1 MTMTSSQIKQKIIE
15 RLDDL
20 SEGEQ
25 RKVLE
30 FAQHLPPTPKGTPG
44 KDLLKFFG
52 TMDSEDCRRMEEA
65 IEAGCERVDPC
76 DW

>member
-1 MTMTSSQIKQKIIE
+1 MMTSSQMKQKLLE
-15 RLDDL
+15 RMDQL

-30 FAQHLPPTPKGTPG
+30 YAENLSSAPRGTPG

-52 TMDSEDCRRMEEA
+52 MIEPEDCRRMEEA
-65 IEAGCERVDPC
+65 IEAGCERTPI
-76 DW
+76 W

>member
-1 MTMTSSQIKQKIIE
+1 MTSSQIKQKLLE
-15 RLDDL
+15 RLDQL

-30 FAQHLPPTPKGTPG
+30 FAENLSVRPKGTPG

-52 TMDSEDCRRMEEA
+52 TIDSEDCRRMVEA
-65 IEAGCERVDPC
+65 IEAGCERIVPS
-76 DW
+76 WP

>member
-1 MTMTSSQIKQKIIE
+1 MTSSQIKQKLLE
-15 RLDDL
+15 RLDQL

-25 RKVLE
+25 RKILE
-30 FAQHLPPTPKGTPG
+30 FAENLPSTPKGTPG

-52 TMDSEDCRRMEEA
+52 TIDSEDCRRMEAA
-65 IEAGCERVDPC
+65 IEAGCERVDPR

>member
-1 MTMTSSQIKQKIIE
+1 MTSSQIKQKLLE
-15 RLDDL
+15 RLDQL

-25 RKVLE
+25 RKILE
-30 FAQHLPPTPKGTPG
+30 FAENLPSTPKGTPG

-52 TMDSEDCRRMEEA
+52 TIDSEDCRRMEAA
-65 IEAGCERVDPC
+65 IEAGCQRVDPR